1 MNILTDAYGQRT
13 KLRTEESGSTAPG
26 ESANNSAG
34 APTATDARTPDRV
47 VTSSEG
53 SYFDK
58 PLAQRPP
65 SLTRRDSLQTVS
77 RPRRTGS
84 IRSTVFTLKTDES
97 TDVDMPVVQ
106 GDVTKVLLV
115 DDNNI
120 NLKLLE
126 KSMKS
131 MSHPYLTATNGL
143 EAVDAYKCCVPT
155 YPACIFMDLQM
166 PYMSGIEATREIR
179 SWEREQ
185 KLKRSIIIALT
196 ANTSDS
202 TKHEA
207 FGAGIDLF
215 LTKPIAL
222 KKLKSLM
229 TELQLKGRDALKHF
243 KAIVQ

>member
-1 MNILTDAYGQRT
+1 MNILTDAYGKRT
-13 KLRTEESGSTAPG
+13 KLSNESESSPTTPG
-26 ESANNSAG
+26 ETANTLAG
-34 APTATDARTPDRV
+34 ASAIPTPYRTLN
-47 VTSSEG
+47 SSEG
-53 SYFDK
+53 SYFDR
-58 PLAQRPP
+58 PLAQSPT
-65 SLTRRDSLQTVS
+65 SLTRKDLPQAAP
-77 RPRRTGS
+77 RPRRSGS
-84 IRSTVFTLKTDES
+84 ARSTVSTLRTDDS
-97 TDVDMPVVQ
+97 TDVEMPILLP
-106 GDVTKVLLV
+106 DATKVLLV
-115 DDNNI
+115 DDNTI

-126 KSMKS
+126 RSMKS

-143 EAVDAYKCCVPT
+143 EAVDAYKCCMPT

-229 TELQLKGRDALKHF
+229 GELQLKGRDALKHF
-243 KAIVQ
+243 KAIVK